1 MTVEIHLWAAPVAER
16 LRALDQLIAVSGVGS
31 SPALAT
37 CETRQVLIAGVP
49 GGFSRGSPV
58 FAYILIGPS
67 HMSRNNLERDVKLK
81 KNYERNVPDLK
92 SISASLHVFCL
103 LYLSQCNIQLYFRHQ
118 NEKMHFKNC
127 NVFY

>member
-16 LRALDQLIAVSGVGS
+16 LRALDQLIAVSAVGS

-49 GGFSRGSPV
+49 GSFSRGSPV

-92 SISASLHVFCL
+92 SISASFMYSVYYTYPSAIYSHI
-103 LYLSQCNIQLYFRHQ
+103 LSI
-118 NEKMHFKNC
+118 KMKRFI
-127 NVFY
+127 